1 MTQTKLTSIADL
13 ETEGGKAMLVET
25 EFNIG
30 RMFDEFLDAPE
41 EERDGR
47 APGIHAS
54 ELCTCLRQVV
64 YTLYGT
70 KKVKDNTPMMRKKF
84 MVGHAVHSMLQSA
97 FHTMVKKKGGAITF
111 SDEVKVGDTELAR
124 KYDISSSCDG
134 VFTVYAKKGE
144 MLEPVMRI
152 GLEIKTES
160 PDQFSS
166 LKEPRQKHIEQA
178 HLYMAC
184 LDLPVMWFLYWNKG
198 NENYTTM
205 ASPWL
210 QTFDQ
215 KVWDKL
221 KGRADKA
228 LDFASKEELPPREE
242 GFHCTWCPYA
252 HVCEP
257 PNAPKGGGRFRN
269 VIQHRPIRKGT

>member
-13 ETEGGKAMLVET
+13 ETEGGKALLVEA
-25 EFNIG
+25 EFNLG
-30 RMFDEFLDAPE
+30 RMFDSFLEEAE
-41 EERDGR
+41 EEHDGR

-54 ELCTCLRQVV
+54 ELCTCKRQVV

-84 MVGHAVHSMLQSA
+84 MIGHAVHAMLQSS
-97 FHTMVKKKGGAITF
+97 FHRMVKKKGGTITF

-134 VFTVYAKKGE
+134 VFTVYVKRGE
-144 MLEPVMRI
+144 LLDPVMRI

-160 PDQFSS
+160 PDQFSN
-166 LKEPRQKHIEQA
+166 LKEPRPKHIEQA
-178 HLYMAC
+178 HVYMAC

-205 ASPWL
+205 APPWL
-210 QTFDQ
+210 QTFNP
-215 KVWDKL
+215 KIWKTL
-221 KGRADKA
+221 EGRAKEVLQA
-228 LDFASKEELPPREE
+228 ASDEKLPDREE
-242 GFHCTWCPYA
+242 GFHCTWCAYA
-252 HVCEP
+252 HICEP
-257 PNAPKGGGRFRN
+257 PNAPKGGTRMRN
-269 VIQHRPIRKGT
+269 LVQHRPIRKGT